1 MHDRC
6 EVPAVLLEKV
16 VYCRD
21 VSNVNLMM
29 LIAREAG
36 DELIARFAGR
46 RFFTKETFSHVIVDA
61 DDKVTVMGK
70 VFDRL

>member
-1 MHDRC
+1 
-6 EVPAVLLEKV
+6 
-16 VYCRD
+16 
-21 VSNVNLMM
+21 MM